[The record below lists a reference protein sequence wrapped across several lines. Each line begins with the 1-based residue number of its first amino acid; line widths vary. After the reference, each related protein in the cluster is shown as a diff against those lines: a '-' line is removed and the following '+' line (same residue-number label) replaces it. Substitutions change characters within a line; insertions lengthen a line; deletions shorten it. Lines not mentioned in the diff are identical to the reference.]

1 MVKRSHIDITPFPL
15 LDPLTP
21 GTIQHHEVALPGTE
35 LAGSTWPVTTVTGS
49 RSGPVIFIN
58 AGIHGGEYPAIE
70 TVIRLGK
77 SVNPKDL
84 VGTLV
89 LMPVVNLPAFWQRS
103 MFVCPVDN
111 LNPNRTF
118 PGDPHGS
125 YTEQLVHALM
135 NEFIVHADLHIDLH
149 GGDMVEDLV
158 PFSICQQGESAA
170 DKTAL
175 ELAMVFGLPNVLVVD
190 RPVQASNGTLSY
202 AAAAAR
208 GIPSFIAEA
217 GGMGQLQQDA
227 VDLLQT
233 GVLRVL
239 THLRMLETAVPDCA
253 QPTLLRSFEWLYCQN
268 AGMFYPSVAT
278 NESVD
283 VGSVVGSIGSL
294 FGETLEE
301 ITSPVAGRVLFL
313 TSSPAVV
320 NDGLL
325 MGIGVIR

>member
-1 MVKRSHIDITPFPL
+1 MVTHSRIDLTRFPL
-15 LDPLTP
+15 LGSLSP
-21 GTIQHHEVALPGTE
+21 GTTQQHEVALPGSE
-35 LAGSTWPVTTVTGS
+35 LAGETWPVTTVTGS
-49 RSGPVIFIN
+49 EPGPVVFIN

-77 SVNPKDL
+77 YLNPTDL
-84 VGTLV
+84 VGAVV
-89 LMPVVNLPAFWQRS
+89 LMPVVNFPAFWQRS

-111 LNPNRTF
+111 LNPNRAF

-125 YTEQLVHALM
+125 YTEQLVYALT
-135 NEFIVHADLHIDLH
+135 NEFIAHADLHIDLH

-170 DKTAL
+170 NKTAL
-175 ELAMVFGLPNVLVVD
+175 ELAMVFGLPNVLLVD
-190 RPVQASNGTLSY
+190 RPVQASKGTLSY

-217 GGMGQLQQDA
+217 GGVGQLQQDA
-227 VDLLQT
+227 VDLLQA

-239 THLRMLETAVPDCA
+239 HHLGMLKTAMPECA

-278 NESVD
+278 NDEVE
-283 VGSVVGSIGSL
+283 VGQIVGTIGSL

-301 ITSPVAGRVLFL
+301 IMSPVAGRVLFL

-320 NDGLL
+320 KAGLL
-325 MGIGVIR
+325 MGIGVAS

>member
-1 MVKRSHIDITPFPL
+1 MVTRSHIDLTRFPL
-15 LDPLTP
+15 LGPLAP
-21 GTIQHHEVALPGTE
+21 GTVQHHEVALPGSE
-35 LAGSTWPVTTVTGS
+35 LTGVTWPVTTVTGS
-49 RSGPVIFIN
+49 RSGPIIFIN

-77 SVNPKDL
+77 SLNPKDL
-84 VGTLV
+84 AGTVV

-125 YTEQLVHALM
+125 YTEQLVHALT

-170 DKTAL
+170 NKTAL

-190 RPVQASNGTLSY
+190 RPVQVSNGTLSY

-217 GGMGQLQQDA
+217 GGVGQLQQDA
-227 VDLLQT
+227 VDLLQA
-233 GVLRVL
+233 GVFRVL
-239 THLRMLETAVPDCA
+239 HHLHMLETAVPGCA

-268 AGMFYPSVAT
+268 AGMFYPNVAT
-278 NESVD
+278 NQAVE
-283 VGSVVGSIGSL
+283 VGRVVGTIGSL
-294 FGETLEE
+294 FGEALEE

-320 NDGLL
+320 KDGLL
-325 MGIGVIR
+325 MGIGVAS